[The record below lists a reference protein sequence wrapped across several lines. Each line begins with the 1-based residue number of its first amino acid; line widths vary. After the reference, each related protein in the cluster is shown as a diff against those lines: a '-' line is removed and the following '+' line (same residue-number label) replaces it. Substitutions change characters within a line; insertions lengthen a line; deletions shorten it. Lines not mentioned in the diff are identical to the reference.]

1 MSTDP
6 SPSTAASESSSL
18 VRTLHYAVVAVLV
31 FGGLYYFVTKPPSL
45 NPMADKQAAEALAMV
60 QTHQA
65 IGFPTILQ
73 AMNEHVAREGAG
85 AGGRL
90 GECGRWRYYEIRL
103 RCDRV

>member
-1 MSTDP
+1 MSIDP
-6 SPSTAASESSSL
+6 SPSTASSESSSL

-73 AMNEHVAREGAG
+73 AMNEHVRSMT
-85 AGGRL
+85 
-90 GECGRWRYYEIRL
+90 
-103 RCDRV
+103 